1 MGTANVQVDEE
12 VRKRGGSSQED
23 TGMAGV
29 EGTFKL
35 LTRAATTCLGTM
47 GLLGVEFHGFEVFC
61 PAPGTG
67 PAGDREG
74 EVRRGHGPSLQ
85 AELSRRRWVAFAPE
99 LKQPKQGK
107 LVGAR

>member
-1 MGTANVQVDEE
+1 MTVSGSWTLSLRSSSPYRGGDMGTASNVQVDEE

-47 GLLGVEFHGFEVFC
+47 GLLGVEFHLPF
-61 PAPGTG
+61 PY
-67 PAGDREG
+67 
-74 EVRRGHGPSLQ
+74 
-85 AELSRRRWVAFAPE
+85 
-99 LKQPKQGK
+99 
-107 LVGAR
+107 